1 MSEQLRD
8 ELTNVLVMTKLSDFA
23 GTDMKIIDAAINA
36 LLPVVERRLESV
48 KQEAYSDGL
57 SEGYRLE
64 QELDAAKADAEQ
76 RALANKDAQDGIDD
90 YLKWAGLR

>member
-1 MSEQLRD
+1 MSEQ
-8 ELTNVLVMTKLSDFA
+8 ELWDDLFTTVNTSS
-23 GTDMKIIDAAINA
+23 GTQRALTDA
-36 LLPVVERRLESV
+36 LLVVVERRLESV

-90 YLKWAGLR
+90 YLKWAGLK

>member
-1 MSEQLRD
+1 MSEQ
-8 ELTNVLVMTKLSDFA
+8 ELWDDLFTTVNTSS
-23 GTDMKIIDAAINA
+23 GTQRALTDA
-36 LLPVVERRLESV
+36 LLVVVERRLESV

>member
-1 MSEQLRD
+1 MSEQ
-8 ELTNVLVMTKLSDFA
+8 ELWDDLFTTVNTFS
-23 GTDMKIIDAAINA
+23 GTQRALTDA
-36 LLPVVERRLESV
+36 LLVVVERRLESV

-76 RALANKDAQDGIDD
+76 RALVNKDAQDGIDD

>member
-1 MSEQLRD
+1 MSEQ
-8 ELTNVLVMTKLSDFA
+8 ELWDDLFTTVNTFS
-23 GTDMKIIDAAINA
+23 GTQRALTDA
-36 LLPVVERRLESV
+36 LLVVVERRLESV

-76 RALANKDAQDGIDD
+76 RALVNKDAQDGIDD
-90 YLKWAGLR
+90 YLKWAGLK

>member
-48 KQEAYSDGL
+48 KQEAYKRGYLDGYL
-57 SEGYRLE
+57 AGVKEE
-64 QELDAAKADAEQ
+64 KQ
-76 RALANKDAQDGIDD
+76 RIITMTMEETK
-90 YLKWAGLR
+90 

>member
-1 MSEQLRD
+1 MSEQ
-8 ELTNVLVMTKLSDFA
+8 ELWDDLFTTVNTSS
-23 GTDMKIIDAAINA
+23 GTQRALTDA
-36 LLPVVERRLESV
+36 LLVVVERRLESV

-76 RALANKDAQDGIDD
+76 RALVNKDAQDGIDD
-90 YLKWAGLR
+90 YLKWAGLK

>member
-1 MSEQLRD
+1 MSEQ
-8 ELTNVLVMTKLSDFA
+8 ELWDDLFTTVNTSS
-23 GTDMKIIDAAINA
+23 GTQRALTDA
-36 LLPVVERRLESV
+36 LLVVVERRLESV
-48 KQEAYSDGL
+48 KKEAYSDGL